1 MAVTAHLEIEVSKL
15 QLLQLKKEASEKP
28 VKKSE
33 EGEIRENY
41 TNLYDCRINFL
52 NCVTWIEHC

>member
-15 QLLQLKKEASEKP
+15 QLLQLKKEVSEKP

-33 EGEIRENY
+33 KGEIREALIKTTLIY
-41 TNLYDCRINFL
+41 MIVGLTS
-52 NCVTWIEHC
+52 